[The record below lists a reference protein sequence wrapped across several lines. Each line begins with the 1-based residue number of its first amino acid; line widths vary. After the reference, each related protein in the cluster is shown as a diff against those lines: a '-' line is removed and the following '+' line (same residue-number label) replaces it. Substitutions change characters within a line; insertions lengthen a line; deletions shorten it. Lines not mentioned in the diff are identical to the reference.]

1 MTRSS
6 RTVIRPKS
14 IATVVVSLPSTP
26 SRASTSTLGALITS
40 SVRSGLISLTE
51 ETSVVLPAPKPPAM
65 RILIDTGSATAGSE
79 SESSKGISDILEHLR
94 VSQSAP
100 SRPADCDQ
108 PVFAHVGEQDPDDA
122 KREVEVGGQIGDR
135 LWRPALTHD
144 GQELRFEHELV
155 DRDLGRA
162 DEREQ
167 VDGFA
172 GRPRA
177 TTGQRVRADDRTL
190 VPVEPLI
197 VAHGWSHRL
206 SGACGWSRVHF
217 HV

>member
-26 SRASTSTLGALITS
+26 SSASTSTLGSLSIS

-51 ETSVVLPAPKPPAM
+51 ETSVVFPAPKPPAT
-65 RILIDTGSATAGSE
+65 RILIDTGPAAAGSP

-94 VSQSAP
+94 VGQPAP
-100 SRPADCDQ
+100 SRPTDCDQ

-122 KREVEVGGQIGDR
+122 KREVEVGGQISDW
-135 LWRPALTHD
+135 LWRPTLTHD

-155 DRDLGRA
+155 DRDICRA

-167 VDGFA
+167 IDGFA
-172 GRPRA
+172 GR
-177 TTGQRVRADDRTL
+177 
-190 VPVEPLI
+190 
-197 VAHGWSHRL
+197 
-206 SGACGWSRVHF
+206 
-217 HV
+217 

>member
-26 SRASTSTLGALITS
+26 SSASTSMLGSLSIS

-65 RILIDTGSATAGSE
+65 RILIDTGPATAASS

-94 VSQSAP
+94 VGQPVAN
-100 SRPADCDQ
+100 RRTDGDQ

-122 KREVEVGGQIGDR
+122 EREVEVGSQVRDR
-135 LWRPALTHD
+135 LRRLAVTYD
-144 GQELRFEHELV
+144 GQVLGLEDELV
-155 DRDLGRA
+155 DRGVGRA
-162 DEREQ
+162 DERQQ
-167 VDGFA
+167 VDDFA
-172 GRPRA
+172 GGPRA
-177 TTGQRVRADDRTL
+177 APGQRVRADDRAI

-197 VAHGWSHRL
+197 VAHVRSHRL
-206 SGACGWSRVHF
+206 GAGRRSWSN
-217 HV
+217 